1 MTNMP
6 IATFI
11 PADTLRTEF
20 SAALSEMYR
29 TEVPLYGDL
38 VELVA
43 EVNKEVLD
51 TEGPHAG
58 EWRSAGEYSN
68 ALQHNRCACVFKWL
82 RD

>member
-1 MTNMP
+1 MP

-43 EVNKEVLD
+43 EVNKEVLGK
-51 TEGPHAG
+51 EGSHAG
-58 EWRSAGEYSN
+58 EWRSAG
-68 ALQHNRCACVFKWL
+68 APCL
-82 RD
+82 

>member
-1 MTNMP
+1 MP

-43 EVNKEVLD
+43 EVNKEVLS
-51 TEGPHAG
+51 TEGSHAG
-58 EWRSAGEYSN
+58 EWRSAGTSCHY
-68 ALQHNRCACVFKWL
+68 LQHLPLIVGSY
-82 RD
+82 